1 MGPVLI
7 VDPGEQN
14 VALSVCVGVMEG
26 SRRGAENS
34 MLAARRRGFSE
45 ATTPKEKVPC
55 GVKRGACIR
64 GDMGSVSSQCRGG
77 VARRLGGEG
86 RALSR
91 GEIVVQLKR
100 AHVRGVYKA
109 ILCQTQVSFLHLA
122 G

>member
-1 MGPVLI
+1 MGPVLV

-34 MLAARRRGFSE
+34 VLAARRRGFSE
-45 ATTPKEKVPC
+45 ATTPKEKVPR
-55 GVKRGACIR
+55 GVKRRACIR
-64 GDMGSVSSQCRGG
+64 GDVGSVSPECRGG
-77 VARRLGGEG
+77 VARRLGAEG

-91 GEIVVQLKR
+91 GEVVVQLER
-100 AHVRGVYKA
+100 AHVRRVYEA
-109 ILCQTQVSFLHLA
+109 ILRQTQVSVLHLA